1 MSNTPILIEGMS
13 AMNKNTRKSL
23 SKLNEVHKANLAK
36 RMQHRLEV
44 ARAKGD
50 ENLIQA
56 LEAEMKASNL
66 Q

>member
-1 MSNTPILIEGMS
+1 
-13 AMNKNTRKSL
+13 MNKNTRKSA

-50 ENLIQA
+50 RDLIEA
-56 LEAEMKASNL
+56 LEAEMRVSNL